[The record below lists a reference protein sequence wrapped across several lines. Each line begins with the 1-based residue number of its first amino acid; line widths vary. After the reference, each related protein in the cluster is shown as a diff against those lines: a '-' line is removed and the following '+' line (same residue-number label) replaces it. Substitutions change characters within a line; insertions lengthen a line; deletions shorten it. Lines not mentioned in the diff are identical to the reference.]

1 MSDSKDIQEEE
12 NEAEA
17 PEEIEEEEA
26 AGPTDEEWKRR
37 VLCSDE
43 ACIGVIGPD
52 GRCKECGKPYE
63 GALPGAAATDGS
75 PPSSETPSA
84 QTSEEDNADAAET
97 DSSPS
102 PEEPA
107 DEADEWKNRR
117 LCSDGNC
124 IGVIGPDGR
133 CKECGKPYEGD

>member
-17 PEEIEEEEA
+17 PEENEEEA
-26 AGPTDEEWKRR
+26 ARPNDEEWARR
-37 VLCSDE
+37 ILCSDE
-43 ACIGVIGPD
+43 TCIGVIGPD

-63 GALPGAAATDGS
+63 GELPGPLPTDD
-75 PPSSETPSA
+75 PPSFS
-84 QTSEEDNADAAET
+84 AAESAT
-97 DSSPS
+97 EETKEEAGSAEAELPSSFEES
-102 PEEPA
+102 PDPE
-107 DEADEWKNRR
+107 DEWKNRK

-133 CKECGKPYEGD
+133 CKECGKPYEGK